1 MNNTPEYWERMDLDY
16 SNKMKEIYNRN
27 FNGPLKE
34 KFDEFTNNMMTT
46 ETIIQRDKLLDLLD
60 VFQVKNHVLVNDN
73 SLMWAPLSNN
83 AFNYRPY
90 QPCVVM

>member
-1 MNNTPEYWERMDLDY
+1 MNKSPEYLISMDMDY
-16 SNKMKEIYNRN
+16 SNKMKELYNRN
-27 FNGPLKE
+27 FTGELKE
-34 KFDEFTNNMMTT
+34 KFDEFTNNMMTIEAVIT
-46 ETIIQRDKLLDLLD
+46 RDKLLDLLD
-60 VFQVKNHVLVNDN
+60 VFQVKNHVLDNDN

>member
-1 MNNTPEYWERMDLDY
+1 MNLDY
-16 SNKMKEIYNRN
+16 SNKMKELYNNN
-27 FNGPLKE
+27 FTGELKE

-46 ETIIQRDKLLDLLD
+46 EAIITRDNLLDLLD
-60 VFQVKNHVLVNDN
+60 VFQVKNYVLVNEN
-73 SLMWAPLSNN
+73 VGMWSRLSDN

>member
-1 MNNTPEYWERMDLDY
+1 MNNTPEYWEKMDLDY

-27 FNGPLKE
+27 FSGELKE

-46 ETIIQRDKLLDLLD
+46 EAVIQRNNLLDLLD
-60 VFQVKNHVLVNDN
+60 VFRAKNNAIVVDN
-73 SLMWAPLSNN
+73 SRAWNLLSDN

>member
-1 MNNTPEYWERMDLDY
+1 MNNTPEYWAQMDLDY

-27 FNGPLKE
+27 FTGALKE
-34 KFDEFTNNMMTT
+34 KFDEFTNNMMTIEAVIT
-46 ETIIQRDKLLDLLD
+46 RDKLLDLLD

>member
-27 FNGPLKE
+27 FTGELKE

-46 ETIIQRDKLLDLLD
+46 ETIIERNKLLDLLD
-60 VFQVKNHVLVNDN
+60 VFQAKNKLLVNEN
-73 SLMWAPLSNN
+73 AWMWAPLSDS

>member
-1 MNNTPEYWERMDLDY
+1 MNNTPEYWEKMDLDY

-27 FNGPLKE
+27 FSGELKE
-34 KFDEFTNNMMTT
+34 KFDEFTNNMMTNEAVIT
-46 ETIIQRDKLLDLLD
+46 RNKLLDLLD
-60 VFQVKNHVLVNDN
+60 MFQANNNALIAKNAH
-73 SLMWAPLSNN
+73 SWAMVSDN